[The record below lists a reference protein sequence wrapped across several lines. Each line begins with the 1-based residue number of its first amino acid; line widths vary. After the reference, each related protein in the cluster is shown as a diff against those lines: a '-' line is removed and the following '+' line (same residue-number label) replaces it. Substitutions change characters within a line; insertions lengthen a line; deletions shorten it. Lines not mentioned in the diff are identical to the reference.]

1 MIFTSGKAKRWP
13 LGHNPIVHLL
23 LSMVRLS
30 PSQLLPI
37 TIFTGRK
44 AKTAN
49 DVLNKKVSAAG
60 TIAAA
65 SPQYDFYER
74 KSEKLAVTSQPA
86 GISAAD
92 VPAALYGMSVSKP
105 AATLALRFLRTE
117 K

>member
-1 MIFTSGKAKRWP
+1 MIFTSEKAKTWLLR
-13 LGHNPIVHLL
+13 HNLLVHLL

-49 DVLNKKVSAAG
+49 VVLNRKVLVAG
-60 TIAAA
+60 TPAATP
-65 SPQYDFYER
+65 PQYDFYER
-74 KSEKLAVTSQPA
+74 KSEKLAVASQSA
-86 GISAAD
+86 GVSAAD
-92 VPAALYGMSVSKP
+92 IPAALYGMSVSKP
-105 AATLALRFLRTE
+105 AATLALRFLQTE